1 MKFLDY
7 ILVANMK
14 ILLGCLNANGLGGSE
29 LYHYELA
36 RELDAAGHDV
46 TLFTMRQIDW
56 MDEVRLKLEH
66 VRQLDV
72 TNFDYTEKYDIIIAS
87 QPQVNLF
94 MLDTFKDTPIVSI
107 IHSEIRSEDPVLDS
121 RISHYIA
128 IRQPIADML
137 INDYNIPADK
147 VSLIYNP
154 IDQRRFNSENIDK
167 LERYSGI
174 FVGEVLDPI
183 RFQPIQHLVTQ
194 CIENDWD
201 LYLMSDSKY
210 NFNHP
215 NIKYLEK
222 RWDTEEIVKRMHFT
236 AGILLGRTTLEGWC
250 CDIPGYM
257 YIIDIHGNIVDIQT
271 NVPEHIKELC
281 NSENVATQHINLYQ
295 SIISYEK

>member
-1 MKFLDY
+1 
-7 ILVANMK
+7 MK

-36 RELDAAGHDV
+36 RELDALGHDV
-46 TLFTMRQIDW
+46 TLFTLREIDW
-56 MDEVRLKLEH
+56 MDEVRLKLQH
-66 VRQLDV
+66 VRQLDT
-72 TNFDYTEKYDIIIAS
+72 TNLDITEKYDIIVAS

-94 MLDTFKDTPIVSI
+94 MLEHFKNIPIISI
-107 IHSEIRSEDPVLDS
+107 IHSEIRSEDPILDS
-121 RISHYIA
+121 RISHYVA
-128 IRQPIADML
+128 IRKPIVDML
-137 INDYNIPADK
+137 VNEYNIPASK

-154 IDQRRFNSENIDK
+154 IDRTRFNSNEVSK

-183 RFQPIQHLVTQ
+183 RFQAVQHLVQQ

-201 LYLMSDSKY
+201 LYLMSESRY

-215 NIKYLEK
+215 NIKYVDK
-222 RWDTEEIVKRMHFT
+222 RWDTENIVQMMHFT

-257 YIIDIHGNIVDIQT
+257 YIIDIHGNIQSIEASAPDY
-271 NVPEHIKELC
+271 IKEKC
-281 NSENVATQHINLYQ
+281 DSRYVAQQHEQLYK
-295 SIISYEK
+295 SIYEK

>member
-1 MKFLDY
+1 
-7 ILVANMK
+7 MK

-36 RELDAAGHDV
+36 WELDAAGHDV
-46 TLFTMRQIDW
+46 TLFTLRQIDW
-56 MDEVRLKLEH
+56 TDQVRLKLQH
-66 VRQLDV
+66 VGQLDL
-72 TNFDYTEKYDIIIAS
+72 TNLDVSEKFDIIVAS

-94 MLDTFKDTPIVSI
+94 MLEQFKDTPIISI

-121 RISHYIA
+121 RIAHYIA

-137 INDYNIPADK
+137 ITEYGIPASK

-154 IDQRRFNSENIDK
+154 INQTRFNANDAVK

-183 RFQPIQHLVTQ
+183 RFQAVHHLVKE
-194 CIENDWD
+194 CIANDWD
-201 LYLMSDSKY
+201 LYLMSDSRY

-215 NIKYLEK
+215 NIKYVDK
-222 RWDTEEIVKRMHFT
+222 RWHTETVVKTMHFT
-236 AGILLGRTTLEGWC
+236 AGILLGRTTLEGWS

-257 YIIDIHGNIVDIQT
+257 YIIDIHGNIQSIETEAPDY
-271 NVPEHIKELC
+271 IKELC
-281 NSENVATQHINLYQ
+281 NSRYVAEQHTQLYK
-295 SIISYEK
+295 SILK

>member
-1 MKFLDY
+1 
-7 ILVANMK
+7 MK

-36 RELDAAGHDV
+36 RELDLLGHDV

-56 MDEVRLKLEH
+56 TNEVRLKLQH
-66 VRQLDV
+66 VRQLDL
-72 TNFDYTEKYDIIIAS
+72 TNLDVTEKYDIIVAS
-87 QPQVNLF
+87 QPQVNQFILQQ
-94 MLDTFKDTPIVSI
+94 FKDTPIISI
-107 IHSEIRSEDPVLDS
+107 IHSEIRSEDPILDS

-147 VSLIYNP
+147 VTLIYNP
-154 IDQRRFNSENIDK
+154 IDQTRFNSKEVVK

-183 RFQPIQHLVTQ
+183 RFKSIQHLVSQ

-201 LYLMSDSKY
+201 LYLMSESRYD
-210 NFNHP
+210 FNHP
-215 NIKYLEK
+215 NIKYLNK
-222 RWDTEEIVKRMHFT
+222 RWDTENVVKQMHFT
-236 AGILLGRTTLEGWC
+236 AGILLGRTTLEGWS

-257 YIIDIHGNIVDIQT
+257 YIIDIHGNILNIETASPDY
-271 NVPEHIKELC
+271 IKELC
-281 NSENVATQHINLYQ
+281 NSEYVAKQHVNLY
-295 SIISYEK
+295 KTLP